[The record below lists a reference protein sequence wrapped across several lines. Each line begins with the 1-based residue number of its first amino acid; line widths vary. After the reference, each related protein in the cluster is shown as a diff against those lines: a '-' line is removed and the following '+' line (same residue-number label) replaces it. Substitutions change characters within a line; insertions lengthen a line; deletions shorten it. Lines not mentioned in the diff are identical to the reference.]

1 MAKYKIEVNEK
12 QLRALSMVCDRYSRL
27 ICGQL
32 DFSVQEC
39 CEEAWE
45 RRNKTPEHPHGIG
58 SQGWYDMRREVERHL
73 DELKLLCWDCD
84 RIASYGVGYNEYA
97 DMLYDMHQVIRHQ
110 LWLDNPDRSDITV
123 DASSAMAS
131 GKEELIK
138 VERLEEN

>member
-1 MAKYKIEVNEK
+1 MAKYKIELNEK

-32 DFSVQEC
+32 DLSVREC

-45 RRNKTPEHPHGIG
+45 RHNKTPEHPYGIG
-58 SQGWYDMRREVERHL
+58 SKDWYGMREEVERHL
-73 DELKLLCWDCD
+73 DELKLLCWDCGRNTD
-84 RIASYGVGYNEYA
+84 YGVGYDEYA

-110 LWLDNPDRSDITV
+110 LWLDNPDRSGITV
-123 DASSAMAS
+123 DASSAMAF
-131 GKEELIK
+131 GEEELIK